1 MAVPGMKRN
10 QVIYRKPTMT
20 IIPLSEIL
28 LVFATAFIFT
38 AYHIHLFLKVRKNP
52 LTTAI
57 GITNHAREL
66 WVKGIMQGQRDILAI
81 QTLRNQVMASTFL
94 ASTAILI
101 CLGSFNAAFRPG
113 IFTEVSHSLNLL
125 GTTTETV
132 WMFKL
137 LLLGIVFFFTFF
149 NFTLCIRY
157 YNHVGFM
164 INTFQQNDATV
175 SSEAVTHVLNHGA
188 LHYTIGMRGFY
199 LSVPLAL
206 WMFGPIWML
215 IGSLVLISVLYQ
227 LDREA

>member
-1 MAVPGMKRN
+1 MPM
-10 QVIYRKPTMT
+10 ISLY
-20 IIPLSEIL
+20 EIL
-28 LVFATAFIFT
+28 LVASAAVVMI
-38 AYHIHLFLKVRKNP
+38 AYHTHLFKKVQRDP

-57 GITNHAREL
+57 GITNHARHM
-66 WVKGIMQGQRDILAI
+66 WVQGVIRERRDILAV
-81 QTLRNQVMASTFL
+81 QTLRNQVMAATFL

-101 CLGSFNAAFRPG
+101 CLGSFGAAFRPG
-113 IFTEVSHSLNLL
+113 VFMEVSYALNLL
-125 GTTTETV
+125 GTNTEAL

-137 LLLGIVFFFTFF
+137 MLLGILFFATFF

-164 INTFQQNDATV
+164 INTFQPNDKTV
-175 SSEAVTHVLNHGA
+175 SAETVTQVLNHGA

-206 WMFGPIWML
+206 WLFGPIWL
-215 IGSLVLISVLYQ
+215 LAGSLVLVAVIYR

>member
-1 MAVPGMKRN
+1 
-10 QVIYRKPTMT
+10 MT
-20 IIPLSEIL
+20 LIPLFEIL
-28 LVFATAFIFT
+28 LVFATAFLFIV
-38 AYHIHLFLKVRKNP
+38 YHIHLFLKVRRNP
-52 LTTAI
+52 LETAI

-66 WVKGIMQGQRDILAI
+66 WVKGVMQDKRDILAI

-101 CLGSFNAAFRPG
+101 CLGAFNAAFKPG
-113 IFTEVSHSLNLL
+113 IFTDVSHALNLL
-125 GTTTETV
+125 GTKTEPL

-149 NFTLCIRY
+149 NFTLSIRY
-157 YNHVGFM
+157 YNHVSFM

-175 SSEAVTHVLNHGA
+175 SSAAVTHVINHGA

-199 LSVPLAL
+199 LSIPLAL
-206 WMFGPIWML
+206 WLFGPTWMV
-215 IGSLVLISVLYQ
+215 IGSLVLITVLYR

>member
-1 MAVPGMKRN
+1 MSTISLYETILVISTAV
-10 QVIYRKPTMT
+10 
-20 IIPLSEIL
+20 
-28 LVFATAFIFT
+28 VFFV
-38 AYHIHLFLKVRKNP
+38 YHMHLYVKVHRDP

-57 GITNHAREL
+57 GITNHARHI
-66 WVKGIMQGQRDILAI
+66 WVEGIIRDKRDILAV
-81 QTLRNQVMASTFL
+81 QTLRNQVMAATFL

-101 CLGSFNAAFRPG
+101 CLGSFSAAFRPG
-113 IFTEVSHSLNLL
+113 VFMEVSHSLNLL
-125 GTTTETV
+125 GTKTEAL

-137 LLLGIVFFFTFF
+137 MLLGILFFVTFF

-164 INTFQQNDATV
+164 INAFQQNDATV
-175 SSEAVTHVLNHGA
+175 SAEAVTQVLNHGA

-206 WMFGPIWML
+206 WLFGPIWML
-215 IGSLVLISVLYQ
+215 AGSLILVAVLYR